1 MKITEE
7 EIQEEINQSTKEQDI
22 LRRLFKIIQESYWE
36 DYKLIPKY
44 CNSFKIDR
52 SLGKDIGVIVQKNF
66 PKWYTKQIKIHKSK
80 KLTSNNK
87 DCAVTV
93 AEQPSPKP
101 DKSGFAQS

>member
-7 EIQEEINQSTKEQDI
+7 EIQEEIKQSTKEQDI

-36 DYKLIPKY
+36 DYKLVPKY

-52 SLGKDIGVIVQKNF
+52 SLGKDIGAIVQKNF

-80 KLTSNNK
+80 KLTSDNK
-87 DCAVTV
+87 DCAVTSHL
-93 AEQPSPKP
+93 ETSPKSA
-101 DKSGFAQS
+101 DADFAQS